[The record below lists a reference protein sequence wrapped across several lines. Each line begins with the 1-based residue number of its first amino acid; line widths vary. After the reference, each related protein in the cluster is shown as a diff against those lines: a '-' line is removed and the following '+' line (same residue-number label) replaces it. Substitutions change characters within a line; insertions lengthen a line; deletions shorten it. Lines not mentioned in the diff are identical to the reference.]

1 MRELGHRGGD
11 GSAVR
16 LLWGEETLGEHLK
29 VIVADLAA
37 GETFEIP
44 VPPDN
49 ALEVF
54 NHPFAYRR
62 DPIGAIAIA
71 GTAH

>member
-1 MRELGHRGGD
+1 MRELAQRGGGGVD
-11 GSAVR
+11 VR
-16 LLWGEETLGEHLK
+16 LLWGQDAIGDHLK